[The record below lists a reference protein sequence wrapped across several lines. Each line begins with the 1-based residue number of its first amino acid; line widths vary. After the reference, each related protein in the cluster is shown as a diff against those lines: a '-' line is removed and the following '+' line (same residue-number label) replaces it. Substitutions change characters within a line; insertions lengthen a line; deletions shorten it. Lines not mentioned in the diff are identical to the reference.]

1 VARKAAQHFSSH
13 CHWLHSKPILQ
24 ENDLAMSDL
33 SVSADAERGQWL
45 VLFAHDLR
53 KPLCR
58 LISGLYTLHDMLA
71 AGDDELLPVVMRII
85 NDSGADLLQMLDAMP
100 IDGESARPPVM
111 RACSLYT
118 LVERILGSWQN
129 AAQRPN
135 VTLINE
141 LPEGLPMLCAD
152 EGQVLRLLWNLVEN
166 AMRYAP
172 NSCVRITALP
182 ELRLDAGR
190 ALLQIGVLD
199 SGPGVPLEL
208 RELIFEYFFR
218 GPQTAHN
225 VVGYGLGLPFCKWM
239 VEQHGGRIWVDDAP
253 EGGAAFWFTL
263 PVCQDSL

>member
-1 VARKAAQHFSSH
+1 
-13 CHWLHSKPILQ
+13 
-24 ENDLAMSDL
+24 MSAL
-33 SVSADAERGQWL
+33 SISTDAERGQWL

-58 LISGLYTLHDMLA
+58 LISGLYTLHEMLA

-85 NDSGADLLQMLDAMP
+85 NDSGTDLLQMLDAMP
-100 IDGESARPPVM
+100 IDGEGARPPVM

-118 LVERILGSWQN
+118 LVERVILSQQN

-172 NSCVRITALP
+172 NSRVRITALP
-182 ELRLDAGR
+182 ELRFDAGR
-190 ALLQIGVLD
+190 AFLQIGVLD

-239 VEQHGGRIWVDDAP
+239 VEQHSGRIWVDDSP

-263 PVCQDSL
+263 PVCNTSTYSTQSRGS